1 MKKDYYEILGVS
13 RSADKDE
20 IKKAYRKL
28 ALKYHP
34 DKNPDNKEAE
44 EKFKEAN
51 EAYEVLSNDD
61 KRRRYDQFGHAG
73 VGSSAASGGGPGGFG
88 GGGYAD
94 INDIFEMF
102 TGGGRARGGGGSPFS
117 GFEDIFGGGF
127 SGGGGGG
134 RRARSTGIHGTDLK
148 IRLKL
153 TLEEIAKGVEKTLK
167 IKKQV
172 VCSECNGTGSK
183 SGKTE
188 TCQTCHGSGEVRQAS
203 KTMFGQ
209 FVNIVACPTCGG
221 EGQVVKDRCTSCYG
235 EGIKQ
240 GEVTVKINVPA
251 GVQDGN
257 YLTLQGQGNAGPRGG
272 APGDLIVII
281 EEKPHD
287 QFKRNGDD
295 IIYDLAVGFPDLV
308 LGTKVDVPTLDGHVK
323 LTVPAGTHPN
333 TMLRIGGKGIGHL
346 KGGGSGDLY
355 VRVNVFVPKDV
366 SGKDKEMLKEL
377 KKSSHISPNH
387 GEQDHEKSIFEK
399 AKDIFG

>member
-1 MKKDYYEILGVS
+1 MKRDYYEILGVS

-102 TGGGRARGGGGSPFS
+102 TGGGGRARGGGGSPFS
-117 GFEDIFGGGF
+117 GFEDIFGGG
-127 SGGGGGG
+127 GAG

-172 VCSECNGTGSK
+172 VCDQCNGTGSK

-188 TCQTCHGSGEVRQAS
+188 TCPTCHGTGEVRQAQ

-209 FVNIVACPTCGG
+209 FANIVPCPICGG
-221 EGQVVKDRCTSCYG
+221 EGRVVKDRCTSCYG

-272 APGDLIVII
+272 TPGNLIVVI

-295 IIYDLAVGFPDLV
+295 IIYELVVGFPDLV
-308 LGTKVDVPTLDGHVK
+308 MGTKVDVPTLDGHVK
-323 LTVPAGTHPN
+323 LTVPAGTPPN

-366 SGKDKEMLKEL
+366 SGKDKELLKEL
-377 KKSSHISPNH
+377 KKSPHISPNP
-387 GEQDHEKSIFEK
+387 GEHEKSIFEK

>member
-1 MKKDYYEILGVS
+1 MKRDYYEVLGVS

-34 DKNPDNKEAE
+34 DKNPDNKDAE

-73 VGSSAASGGGPGGFG
+73 VGSSAASGGGPGGA
-88 GGGYAD
+88 GYGD
-94 INDIFEMF
+94 INDIFSAFNDMF
-102 TGGGRARGGGGSPFS
+102 GGGGGRARSGGSPFG
-117 GFEDIFGGGF
+117 GFEDVFGGGF
-127 SGGGGGG
+127 SGGGGG
-134 RRARSTGIHGTDLK
+134 RRRSAGIHGTDLK

-172 VCSECNGTGSK
+172 TCQECNGSGSK

-188 TCQTCHGSGEVRQAS
+188 TCPTCHGSGEVRQAT

-209 FVNIVACPTCGG
+209 FVNVAVCPTCGG
-221 EGQVVKDRCTSCYG
+221 EGHVVKDRCTSCYG

-240 GEVTVKINVPA
+240 GETTVKITVPA
-251 GVQDGN
+251 GVQDSN

-272 APGDLIVII
+272 APGDLIVVI
-281 EEKPHD
+281 EEKPHE

-295 IIYDLAVGFPDLV
+295 IIYDLPVGFPDLV
-308 LGTKVDVPTLDGHVK
+308 MGAKIDVPTLEGHVK
-323 LTVPAGTHPN
+323 LTVPAGTQPN
-333 TMLRIGGKGIGHL
+333 TMLRIVGKGIGHL
-346 KGGGSGDLY
+346 RGGGSGDLY

-366 SGKDKEMLKEL
+366 SGKDRDLLKEL
-377 KKSSHISPNH
+377 KKSSDICPNH
-387 GEQDHEKSIFEK
+387 GDENHEKSIFEK
-399 AKDIFG
+399 AKDIFS